1 MLNKENIEKILDLI
15 KIKMK
20 EQGYNYSSLA
30 RKMGITETSIRLWF
44 INKNIQNMKLSNAQK
59 LCKTLNINPL
69 ILLGIEPV
77 EDDETYKNY
86 NRLKKCD
93 KEEIEQLKNIIALIE
108 KDK

>member
-30 RKMGITETSIRLWF
+30 RKMGITEGAVRLWF
-44 INKNIQNMKLSNAQK
+44 INGIDNMKLSNAKK
-59 LCKTLNINPL
+59 LCKILDIKPL
-69 ILLGIEPV
+69 IFMGFESIYN
-77 EDDETYKNY
+77 DETYQNY
-86 NRLKKCD
+86 NRLKKYD
-93 KEEIEQLKNIIALIE
+93 KEEIEQLKNMIALIE